1 MKKHI
6 KTTIVIVVLA
16 ALGLG
21 YYYYLA
27 NRTPTA
33 DATQMASINH
43 ELAALT
49 TRDIS
54 SNYPQSPKELV
65 KLYARITQAY
75 YYSDTTDEQVKQLGQ
90 QARLLFDDELKG
102 KQTEEEFLTA
112 LQEDVDSY
120 RSAGRYINEYKI
132 EGSNNTKYTT
142 FDGKEYASINM
153 VYYIRQK
160 SALEYSY
167 TRFIMRKDT
176 QGNWKILYWELIPEE
191 DINE

>member
-6 KTTIVIVVLA
+6 KTTIVIVVLV

-27 NRTPTA
+27 NRTPAT

-49 TRDIS
+49 TKDIL

-90 QARLLFDDELKG
+90 QARLLFDDELKE

-120 RSAGRYINEYKI
+120 RLADRYISEYKI
-132 EGSNNTKYTT
+132 EGSDNTRYTT
-142 FDGKEYASINM
+142 FKGREYASINM

-176 QGNWKILYWELIPEE
+176 QGNWKILYWELIPKE
-191 DINE
+191 DIDE